1 MSKIITQND
10 LDAKLVSDSISNFF
24 ARFHIAKELKRA
36 NAQKEKGFS
45 PVSIFQYLFLL
56 VFSGKSMYMDYL
68 MGKTEGQF
76 AKDTVYRFMKSIHIN
91 WLKFT
96 TAVASRVAN
105 EVIAPATDKERVNAF
120 IIDDS
125 VFSRCRSKS
134 VELLAKIYDHAGHKY
149 LKGFRM
155 LTLGWTDG
163 NSFVPVNSVLLSS
176 EKQKSRINEV
186 NDIDKRTNG
195 YRRRSLAMRKGTEV
209 MLDLLKYAK
218 KALIPADYVLF
229 DSWFTS
235 PKTVHAVKELGYHVI
250 GMVKKSPKMTFSYCG
265 EKHSLSEIYR
275 MNKKR
280 RGCSK
285 YLLSVEVGVEKDGV
299 TIPARIVYVRNRT
312 NRKEYLC
319 ILSTDTTLDE
329 DEVIRIYG
337 KRWQIECFFK
347 VCKSYLR
354 LSKEC
359 RSLSYDAMTAHVA
372 VVFTRYMML
381 SVEHREEEDP
391 RTLGELFLYFSEEL
405 ADITWLQALTLVMDM
420 FRKIVTEE
428 FSVSSEKMEE
438 LVDTFLSVLTPSIQR
453 QLKASAA
460 N

>member
-24 ARFHIAKELKRA
+24 ARFHIAKELKQA
-36 NAQKEKGFS
+36 NAKKAKGFS

-56 VFSGKSMYMDYL
+56 IFSGKSMYMDYL
-68 MGKTEGQF
+68 MGKTENQF

-105 EVIAPATDKERVNAF
+105 EVMVPATAKDRVNAF

-134 VELLAKIYDHAGHKY
+134 VELLAKIYDHAEHKY
-149 LKGFRM
+149 LYGFRM

-176 EKQKSRINEV
+176 EKQKTRINEA
-186 NDIDKRTNG
+186 NDIDKRSNG
-195 YRRRSLAMRKGTEV
+195 YHRRSLAMKKGTEV
-209 MLDLLKYAK
+209 MLELLKHAK
-218 KALIPADYVLF
+218 KAVIPADYVLF

-235 PKTVHAVKELGYHVI
+235 PKTVHAVRELGYHVI
-250 GMVKKSPKMTFSYCG
+250 GMVRKSPKMTFTYNG
-265 EKHSLSEIYR
+265 EKHSLTEIYR

-280 RGCSK
+280 RGRSK
-285 YLLSVEVGVEKDGV
+285 YLLSVEVSVEKDG
-299 TIPARIVYVRNRT
+299 TAIPARIVYVRNRT

-319 ILSTDTTLDE
+319 ILSTDTALDE
-329 DEVIRIYG
+329 NEIIRIYG

-354 LSKEC
+354 LAKEC

-381 SVEHREEEDP
+381 SVEHRESEDP
-391 RTLGELFLYFSEEL
+391 RTLGELFLYFSDEL
-405 ADITWLQALTLVMDM
+405 ADITWLQALTLIMDM
-420 FRKIVTEE
+420 FRKIMTEE

-453 QLKASAA
+453 QLKAS
-460 N
+460 NS